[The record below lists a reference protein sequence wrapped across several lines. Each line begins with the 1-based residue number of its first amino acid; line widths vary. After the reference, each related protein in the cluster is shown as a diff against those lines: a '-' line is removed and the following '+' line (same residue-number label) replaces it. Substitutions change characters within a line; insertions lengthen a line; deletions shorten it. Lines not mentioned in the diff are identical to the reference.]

1 MGKFCIAGGCSN
13 SSKDGVSLHG
23 FPKREPVRKLWV
35 NAVRNTRKD
44 WLQPTAYSFLCSAHF
59 DETCF
64 KEFVGSRFAEFGLSP
79 HKLGRLMD
87 DAVPT
92 LFGSKARPRHQ
103 EGSSPMDRPDVS
115 SSGSR
120 PSTTSRPSG
129 SAMSTPGPVSFVA
142 ETVVK
147 KRKIG
152 GAFRKREHA
161 RTLEAA
167 GGSSISE
174 KPSSVRAQPLPTVSE
189 LIKRK
194 KASHLESTPLM
205 MDIASSEG
213 ESSIVVAPRDTVNVE
228 VRDELA
234 VETAFLSK
242 DTQTDRSE
250 YVEAYVQ
257 CAFVPLPPLEFRHT
271 SEEFPKPAT
280 PKPSTPKP
288 TTPLSVSPTKPPS
301 ELSEESSEPNQPSSP
316 IYEPSSH
323 SSDPSGDHGP
333 GSSPVG
339 TVEAVV
345 WNIIGSMIRVRQRCK
360 ECANITFWDSQ
371 TLVGNIP
378 HGNLMMSAGILFAG
392 SNPSKT
398 LRVFTNMYCP
408 AITKRTFHRHQ
419 RNWLHPTISRV
430 WRESQ
435 EEMIEGLKE
444 IGMAV
449 NLGGDGRSDSPGHSA
464 KYGSYL
470 SLTLTGTWFFTK
482 N

>member
-1 MGKFCIAGGCSN
+1 
-13 SSKDGVSLHG
+13 
-23 FPKREPVRKLWV
+23 
-35 NAVRNTRKD
+35 
-44 WLQPTAYSFLCSAHF
+44 
-59 DETCF
+59 
-64 KEFVGSRFAEFGLSP
+64 
-79 HKLGRLMD
+79 
-87 DAVPT
+87 
-92 LFGSKARPRHQ
+92 
-103 EGSSPMDRPDVS
+103 MDRPDVS
-115 SSGSR
+115 STGS
-120 PSTTSRPSG
+120 STSRPSG

-167 GGSSISE
+167 EGSSISE
-174 KPSSVRAQPLPTVSE
+174 KPSSVRAQPLPTVRE

-205 MDIASSEG
+205 MDIASSE
-213 ESSIVVAPRDTVNVE
+213 IPRQTVQSMLMHTFSV
-228 VRDELA
+228 L
-234 VETAFLSK
+234 LSH
-242 DTQTDRSE
+242 
-250 YVEAYVQ
+250 
-257 CAFVPLPPLEFRHT
+257 CHHFIHT

-280 PKPSTPKP
+280 PKP
-288 TTPLSVSPTKPPS
+288 TTPLSVSPTKRPS

-316 IYEPSSH
+316 IYEPTSH

-333 GSSPVG
+333 GSSPVKPNVEETKERIFLVIESCLLLLFKLCSACSG
-339 TVEAVV
+339 TVQAVV

-360 ECANITFWDSQ
+360 ECANIPFWDSQ

-398 LRVFTNMYCP
+398 LRVFTSMYCP

-435 EEMIEGLKE
+435 EEIL
-444 IGMAV
+444 I
-449 NLGGDGRSDSPGHSA
+449 
-464 KYGSYL
+464 
-470 SLTLTGTWFFTK
+470 
-482 N
+482 